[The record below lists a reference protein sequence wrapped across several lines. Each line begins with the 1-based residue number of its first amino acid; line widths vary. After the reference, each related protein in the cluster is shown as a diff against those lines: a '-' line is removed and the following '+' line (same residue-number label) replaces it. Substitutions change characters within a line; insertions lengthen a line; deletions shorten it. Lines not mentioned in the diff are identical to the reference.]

1 MYFYFSS
8 DIIRLLKVKTIVN
21 GGFEMISTFSKQIK
35 ILIIFLVAVSLVA
48 IASGVVLM
56 VFNTSNSGNTS
67 IKYLTLTVL

>member
-1 MYFYFSS
+1 
-8 DIIRLLKVKTIVN
+8 
-21 GGFEMISTFSKQIK
+21 MISTFSKQIK